1 MLTTVRILLLR
12 FLAVSALLLLA
23 SCASVN
29 YQEDIEDYKDEI
41 SKLNEQLREDPKDAE
56 ALRDLGAIYFQTRQ
70 YEDARIYLQK
80 AAKQDLNDPKTLFYL
95 GLSMEFDGK
104 DDTALKF
111 YRNYE
116 KTPRTSPWR
125 KLMQGRYHWIKKEMA
140 AAEAK
145 RIVKASLLDSTSIG
159 TIESD
164 ALAVFPM
171 LYRGSEERFAPLGV
185 GLSEMVI
192 IDLGRISSLT
202 LVERIRIQEV
212 LRELDFAKNSYTD
225 PATSPRTG
233 RLLGAS
239 RVVSG
244 VYNVLRAEQL
254 IVDASSWDLAQRQ
267 EPVIINRENELI
279 RLFELQKEVVF
290 DIIRQLGIQP
300 TPAEREA
307 IMLVP
312 TRDMKAFLE
321 YCKGLEREDDRQY
334 NSAVGHYEA
343 ALKLDPKFEL
353 ARQRAE
359 RARSLADAGGSKED
373 AADTAGN
380 LNKGG
385 SSGGGKDSPG
395 IGGMEEL
402 IGSRINTIGSTIG
415 STFSPGEDT
424 RNPGEE
430 VLGAG
435 LTELPVPP
443 DPPANE

>member
-1 MLTTVRILLLR
+1 MSANAPAIIARFSLLCFLTLIL
-12 FLAVSALLLLA
+12 
-23 SCASVN
+23 SCTSVKF
-29 YQEDIEDYKDEI
+29 QENVDDYKEEI
-41 SKLNEQLREDPKDAE
+41 SELNEQLRENPQNAE

-104 DDTALKF
+104 EDTALKF
-111 YRNYE
+111 YRNYT
-116 KTPRTSPWR
+116 KTPRTSPYR
-125 KLMQGRYHWIKKEMA
+125 RLMEGRYHWIKKEMA

-145 RIVKASLLDSTSIG
+145 RIVKASLQDSVSAGAID
-159 TIESD
+159 SD

-212 LRELDFAKNSYTD
+212 LRELDFAKNTYAD

-244 VYNVLRAEQL
+244 VFNVLRSEQL

-267 EPVIINRENELI
+267 EPAIINRENELT
-279 RLFELQKEVVF
+279 RLFELEKEIVF
-290 DIIRQLGIQP
+290 DIIKQLGIQP
-300 TPAEREA
+300 TPAEREQ

-321 YCKGLEREDDRQY
+321 YCKGLEREDDRSY
-334 NSAVGHYEA
+334 NTAVGHYEA
-343 ALKLDPKFEL
+343 ALKIDPKFEL

-359 RARSLADAGGSKED
+359 RARSLAEAGGSKED

-380 LNKGG
+380 IGNKG
-385 SSGGGKDSPG
+385 GGGKDSPG
-395 IGGMEEL
+395 VGGLEDL

-415 STFSPGEDT
+415 STFNPGEDT

-430 VLGAG
+430 ILGSG

-443 DPPANE
+443 DPPAND